1 MAPPK
6 RNVFEMY
13 RDLPPVKDVRK
24 RGPRIYGGRTHLG
37 FSEFMW
43 DLFRLNE
50 TERKTDATLRTIVMR
65 EFAHEQRTMA
75 SIECGNQ
82 TIAKLRHE
90 YNRGKLQP
98 KTFPSDHPGKVPKLS
113 CRYND
118 QGQVM
123 NPRAPS
129 QIATNRAIWNNYLK
143 FQDTVHETFEDLM
156 TRLGRPVDQSQYVPG
171 KGNNDGSG
179 NLESV
184 REASGSDVGNSA

>member
-50 TERKTDATLRTIVMR
+50 TERKTDATLRAIVMR

-156 TRLGRPVDQSQYVPG
+156 ARLGRPVDQSQYVPG

-179 NLESV
+179 NLESF
-184 REASGSDVGNSA
+184 RETSSSDVGDGA